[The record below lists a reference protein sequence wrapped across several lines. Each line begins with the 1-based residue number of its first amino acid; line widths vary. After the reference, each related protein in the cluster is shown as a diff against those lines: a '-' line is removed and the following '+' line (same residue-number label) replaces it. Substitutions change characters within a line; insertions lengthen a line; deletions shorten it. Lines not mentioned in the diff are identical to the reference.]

1 MTYQSGGLYGLDPD
15 QISIEQE
22 KDTLIKA
29 YEYFLLQ
36 ISEEEKASEKRQK
49 LSADTYNAIKR
60 GDETIVDILK
70 KRRGRKKFILIDST
84 AKDRLK
90 KRDAKQ
96 LEKIKKLSLFTP
108 EKERRKIEEEGV
120 GKLVSQKEEQRLL
133 EEVKK

>member
-1 MTYQSGGLYGLDPD
+1 M
-15 QISIEQE
+15 
-22 KDTLIKA
+22 
-29 YEYFLLQ
+29 LQ
-36 ISEEEKASEKRQK
+36 INEEEKASEKRQK
-49 LSADTYNAIKR
+49 LSTDTYSAIKR

-108 EKERRKIEEEGV
+108 EKERRKIENEGL
-120 GKLVSQKEEQRLL
+120 GRLVTEKEEKRML
-133 EEVKK
+133 EDVKKQLESIEIKEVNVINKEKLKLPVKKV